1 MRSPGVIYRRY
12 RQLKKKLLYEKVS
25 AAHRRIHKNCVYG
38 CTVPCTDNEGSVFRA
53 KICLYELRFNKGLSE
68 CTDPG
73 NCNAF
78 VLKWTKEKVVKQFEK
93 EISNPATKKKLYP
106 ELSLMEWMLDKDLKK
121 ATEEPGFF
129 GRIIISIIDKLEN
142 LLKSTYKKD
151 KKSSRESEHG

>member
-25 AAHRRIHKNCVYG
+25 RAHRHIHCNCVYG
-38 CTVPCTDNEGSVFRA
+38 CTVPCTYDQGSIFQAR
-53 KICLYELRFNKGLSE
+53 ICLYELRFNKGLSE
-68 CTDPG
+68 CTDAE

-78 VLKWTKEKVVKQFEK
+78 VLKWTKEKVVEQFEK
-93 EISNPATKKKLYP
+93 EIRNPETKKRLYP

-129 GRIIISIIDKLEN
+129 GRIIISIIHSLEN
-142 LLKSTYKKD
+142 LLRFTYKKD
-151 KKSSRESEHG
+151 KKSSQGAKNG